1 MNCSMSYYWRL
12 VPFFSSSSSPPR
24 VGHDAYF
31 APDQTVPAHDLI
43 NDLLNS
49 AHGPKSKEFPE
60 GYLIVEDI
68 SRNLDIRNARSK
80 RDNPV
85 YKMGFVH
92 SFFGLSNGS
101 LMYEV
106 ARGDVRALRTI
117 LHEERLPDGF
127 ESQFVFPFFSS
138 LSSPCS
144 FPVYLM
150 SGSFITASDN
160 VSDTPW
166 RISTP
171 AVWRSSWACPT
182 TTSCLRT
189 MLRRKTLFTELPT
202 WSTSNTDAITQHALN
217 DDDDS
222 HSFLPSAFSP
232 SLPTSR
238 LVFGVSLN
246 GFVVGGFVLFSL
258 FFSFL
263 VPIICLSVAHLL
275 FLPTSVRVVS
285 WHFTRTH
292 CESIW
297 LIQRVFWCLFTL

>member
-1 MNCSMSYYWRL
+1 MSYYWRL

-49 AHGPKSKEFPE
+49 ARGPKSKEFPE

-144 FPVYLM
+144 FPVQ
-150 SGSFITASDN
+150 SNEWFICYSLRQRFGYTMKDFH
-160 VSDTPW
+160 T
-166 RISTP
+166 
-171 AVWRSSWACPT
+171 RS
-182 TTSCLRT
+182 LEIF
-189 MLRRKTLFTELPT
+189 LG
-202 WSTSNTDAITQHALN
+202 TSNNYKLPPNDVKTEDAIHRAANLKY
-217 DDDDS
+217 
-222 HSFLPSAFSP
+222 
-232 SLPTSR
+232 
-238 LVFGVSLN
+238 
-246 GFVVGGFVLFSL
+246 
-258 FFSFL
+258 
-263 VPIICLSVAHLL
+263 
-275 FLPTSVRVVS
+275 
-285 WHFTRTH
+285 
-292 CESIW
+292 
-297 LIQRVFWCLFTL
+297 